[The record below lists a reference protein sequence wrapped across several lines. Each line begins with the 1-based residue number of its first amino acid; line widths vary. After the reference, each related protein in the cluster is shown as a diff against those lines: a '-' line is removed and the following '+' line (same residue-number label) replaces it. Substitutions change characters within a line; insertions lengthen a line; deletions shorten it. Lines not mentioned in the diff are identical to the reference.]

1 MNMPT
6 RYIFAESHTM
16 PAKEAYSKAKDVHI
30 CQAGMPNGMRAI
42 ITIGEVKGIIDVQTA
57 SEDAGFCTTDILTT
71 MPIMIG
77 MTAMLTSWDASW
89 MLSTAEPTAA

>member
-42 ITIGEVKGIIDVQTA
+42 R
-57 SEDAGFCTTDILTT
+57 
-71 MPIMIG
+71 
-77 MTAMLTSWDASW
+77 
-89 MLSTAEPTAA
+89 